1 MYSKRILF
9 YLRGK
14 KKKKKKKKRR
24 RRRRD
29 GKRGGLMREKERKE
43 FDLVNGLIIFNF
55 FIKRSFNDV
64 TKKLNW
70 YK

>member
-14 KKKKKKKKRR
+14 KKKKKKKK

-55 FIKRSFNDV
+55 
-64 TKKLNW
+64 L
-70 YK
+70 

>member
-14 KKKKKKKKRR
+14 KKKKKKKKKK
-24 RRRRD
+24 RRRD

-55 FIKRSFNDV
+55 
-64 TKKLNW
+64 L
-70 YK
+70 

>member
-55 FIKRSFNDV
+55 
-64 TKKLNW
+64 L
-70 YK
+70 

>member
-24 RRRRD
+24 RRKRRRD

-55 FIKRSFNDV
+55 
-64 TKKLNW
+64 L
-70 YK
+70 